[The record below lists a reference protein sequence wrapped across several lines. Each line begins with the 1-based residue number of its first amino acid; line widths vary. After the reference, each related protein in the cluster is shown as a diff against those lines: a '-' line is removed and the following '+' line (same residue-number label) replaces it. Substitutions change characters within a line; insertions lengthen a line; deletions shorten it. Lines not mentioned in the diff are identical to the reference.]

1 MPLAGSHLKGNLDAF
16 CVIDTDNSLP
26 ASQHIVQ
33 LGLVSG
39 SRESI
44 FGFLKARFRLVKA
57 KMQPTKP
64 GPGEHTFSVLAR
76 QQYFGKATILCFRE
90 REMSHLNLCVFE
102 LLHVLNTQHSLQ
114 LEPTKS
120 KVSAACNQGIE
131 GISYC
136 GTFNPQKEIS

>member
-57 KMQPTKP
+57 KMQQTKP
-64 GPGEHTFSVLAR
+64 GLAS
-76 QQYFGKATILCFRE
+76 THFRFWQG
-90 REMSHLNLCVFE
+90 NNT
-102 LLHVLNTQHSLQ
+102 LLSRKGNVAPEPLRFRAVACLEYPIFPSTGADKVKGQRCLQ
-114 LEPTKS
+114 S
-120 KVSAACNQGIE
+120 GH
-131 GISYC
+131 
-136 GTFNPQKEIS
+136 